1 MKGLMSYSGLTTKIR
16 AMQSRLLKD
25 ENFREIVELPNVP
38 AAVTYLKQQPSYA
51 PILNTAGDAELH
63 RGDIEKVLRQSV
75 YHDFAK
81 LYSFANLKQ
90 RQFLSM
96 YFMRYEIYFL
106 KVCLTNIFD
115 HRNVPLDLSAFEAF
129 FTKHS
134 RLNFQLLTAS
144 RTPEEFRANLK
155 GSIYYEPLAA
165 IEAMDHPTLFD
176 YEMTLD
182 LFYFQLLW
190 KKREKIVGKGETKGL
205 TRILG
210 FKFDMLNIQWIYRCK
225 RYYHM
230 DSAAI
235 YALLIPANYHISQ
248 NQIRDMVEADDLNA
262 LEALIGQTY
271 YAKHFENFTEDTLE
285 PMYAEILKH
294 ILSSESRQDPYSVTT
309 VYSYLYHKEH
319 EVDRLIIALECVRY
333 QVSPEEAMNHV
344 ACR

>member
-1 MKGLMSYSGLTTKIR
+1 MSYSGLTTKIR
-16 AMQSRLLKD
+16 AMQSRLLKN
-25 ENFREIVELPNVP
+25 ENFREIVELPNIP
-38 AAVTYLKQQPSYA
+38 AAVAYLTQKPSYA
-51 PILNTAGDAELH
+51 PILNAAGDTELH

-90 RQFLSM
+90 REFLGM
-96 YFMRYEIYFL
+96 YFMRYEVYFL

-115 HRNVPLDLSAFEAF
+115 HRDVPLDLSAFEAF
-129 FTKHS
+129 FSRHS

-144 RTPEEFRANLK
+144 RTPEEFVSNLK

-165 IEAMDHPTLFD
+165 IETMEQPTLFD

-182 LFYFQLLW
+182 LFYFRLLW
-190 KKREKIVGKGETKGL
+190 KKHEKIVGKGEAQGL
-205 TRILG
+205 AKILG
-210 FKFDMLNIQWIYRCK
+210 SKFDMLNIQWIYRCK
-225 RYYHM
+225 RYYNM

-235 YALLIPANYHISQ
+235 YALLIPVNYHISRQ
-248 NQIRDMVEADDLNA
+248 QTRDMVEAEDLNA
-262 LEALIGQTY
+262 LEALIGQSY

-285 PMYAEILKH
+285 SMYAAILKH
-294 ILSSESRQDPYSVTT
+294 ILSSESRQNPYSVTT

-333 QVSPEEAMNHV
+333 QVSPDEAMTHV

>member
-1 MKGLMSYSGLTTKIR
+1 MSYSGLTTKIR
-16 AMQSRLLKD
+16 AMQSRFLRD

-38 AAVTYLKQQPSYA
+38 AAVAYLKQKPSYA
-51 PILNTAGDAELH
+51 EILNSTGDAELH
-63 RGDIEKVLRQSV
+63 RGDIEKILRQSV

-81 LYSFANLKQ
+81 LYSFASLKQ

-96 YFMRYEIYFL
+96 YFMRYEVYFL

-134 RLNFQLLTAS
+134 RLNFQLLTTS
-144 RTPEEFRANLK
+144 RTPEEFCANLK
-155 GSIYYEPLAA
+155 GSGYYEPLAS
-165 IEAMDHPTLFD
+165 ISKNLERPTLFD

-190 KKREKIVGKGETKGL
+190 KNREKIVGKNEAKSL
-205 TRILG
+205 SKILG
-210 FKFDMLNIQWIYRCK
+210 SKFDMLNIQWIYRCK
-225 RYYHM
+225 KYYHM
-230 DSAAI
+230 DSAGI
-235 YALLIPANYHISQ
+235 YALLIPVNYHIRPR
-248 NQIRDMVEADDLNA
+248 QISEMVEAEDTGA
-262 LEALIGQTY
+262 LENLISQTY
-271 YAKHFENFTEDTLE
+271 YAKHFRDFTEDNLE
-285 PMYAEILKH
+285 PMYASILKH
-294 ILSSESRQDPYSVTT
+294 ILSSGSRQEPYSVTT

-333 QVSPEEAMNHV
+333 QVSPEEAMKHV

>member
-1 MKGLMSYSGLTTKIR
+1 MSYSGLTTKIR
-16 AMQSRLLKD
+16 AMQSRLLKN

-38 AAVTYLKQQPSYA
+38 AAVAYLKQKPAYA
-51 PILNTAGDAELH
+51 ALLNAAGDTELH
-63 RGDIEKVLRQSV
+63 RGDIEKILRQSV
-75 YHDFAK
+75 YLDFAK
-81 LYSFANLKQ
+81 LYSFANLGQ

-134 RLNFQLLTAS
+134 KLDFQLLTSS
-144 RTPEEFRANLK
+144 RTPEEFCSNLK
-155 GSIYYEPLAA
+155 GSGYYGPLSVVGNM
-165 IEAMDHPTLFD
+165 ERPTLFD

-182 LFYFQLLW
+182 LFYFQMLW
-190 KKREKIVGKGETKGL
+190 KNKEKIVGKDEVKGL
-205 TRILG
+205 AKILG
-210 FKFDMLNIQWIYRCK
+210 SKFDMLNIQWIYRCK
-225 RYYHM
+225 KYYHM
-230 DSAAI
+230 ESNDI
-235 YALLIPANYHISQ
+235 YALLIPVNYRVSRQ
-248 NQIRDMVEADDLNA
+248 QTREMVEAEDTNA
-262 LEALIGQTY
+262 LETLISQTY
-271 YAKHFENFTEDTLE
+271 YAKHFHNFTENTLE
-285 PMYAEILKH
+285 SMYAEIMKH

-333 QVSPEEAMNHV
+333 QVSPEEAMTHV